1 MIILF
6 VLKVICILIL
16 IFILLILFIPF
27 RYSVIARKHEDIFI
41 KASGSW
47 LCGLLGFVFS
57 KRYGRKSMLYVRLL
71 NIRFGINK
79 RKKDKQSLKIESDNP
94 QKDKKPGKN
103 NGRFLDKNFLKHM
116 MKAVKEL
123 FYHIKPQKFKLEG
136 RYGFEDP
143 FYTGVALASF
153 NIMRPLF
160 MKYDVNVNAVF
171 EEEILEGNFLIK
183 GRLILIAIVFI
194 GLKTIFN
201 KNVRKILFSKE
212 EKAYVN

>member
-1 MIILF
+1 MIILS

-16 IFILLILFIPF
+16 VFVLLILFVPF
-27 RYSVIARKHEDIFI
+27 KYSVIARKHEDIFI

-47 LCGLLGFVFS
+47 LFGLLGFVFS
-57 KRYGRKSMLYVRLL
+57 KRYGSKKKLYVRLL
-71 NIRFGINK
+71 HIHFGINK
-79 RKKDKQSLKIESDNP
+79 WKKDKLALKIESDNP
-94 QKDKKPGKN
+94 QIDKNTGKN
-103 NGRFLDKNFLKHM
+103 NGRYLNMNFLKPM
-116 MKAVKEL
+116 MKAIKEL
-123 FYHIKPQKFKLEG
+123 FCHIKPKKFKLEG

-160 MKYDVNVNAVF
+160 IKYDVNVNAVF

-183 GRLILIAIVFI
+183 GRLILIAVVYI

>member
-6 VLKVICILIL
+6 VLKVIFILIL
-16 IFILLILFIPF
+16 VFVLLVLFIPF
-27 RYSVIARKHEDIFI
+27 KYSVIARKHEDIFI

-47 LCGLLGFVFS
+47 LFGLLGFVFS
-57 KRYGRKSMLYVRLL
+57 KRYGSKKKLYVRLL
-71 NIRFGINK
+71 HIRFGVNK
-79 RKKDKQSLKIESDNP
+79 DKKDKLALKIDSDNTRR
-94 QKDKKPGKN
+94 DKKPRKN
-103 NGRFLDKNFLKHM
+103 NGRFLDKNFLKTM

-123 FYHIKPQKFKLEG
+123 FYHIKPKRFKLEG

-183 GRLILIAIVFI
+183 GRLIMIVVVFI